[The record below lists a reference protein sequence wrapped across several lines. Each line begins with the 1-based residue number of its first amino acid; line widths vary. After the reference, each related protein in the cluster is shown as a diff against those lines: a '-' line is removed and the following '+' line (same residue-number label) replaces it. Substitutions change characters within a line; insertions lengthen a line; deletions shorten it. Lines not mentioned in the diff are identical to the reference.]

1 MGVQCWPSRSEVG
14 VGRPVSVSM
23 TVAYLIF
30 ILSTSDLKATWRG
43 PCFPRSLGPSSVPK
57 ASASCTHCLVALRS
71 HFTPCLSLHICK
83 WGTKMTFPFP
93 WGVARLGCL
102 QRVKSFVQRILLSSS
117 GLCALLHSWKDPRPR
132 HLEAHAHACDQVSGC
147 LHRRVGYS
155 RDIPGSG
162 E

>member
-43 PCFPRSLGPSSVPK
+43 PRFPRSLGPSSVPR

-71 HFTPCLSLHICK
+71 HFTPCLSLHIRK
-83 WGTKMTFPFP
+83 WGTKMRDFSFS
-93 WGVARLGCL
+93 LGC
-102 QRVKSFVQRILLSSS
+102 R
-117 GLCALLHSWKDPRPR
+117 
-132 HLEAHAHACDQVSGC
+132 EAWLFAD
-147 LHRRVGYS
+147 
-155 RDIPGSG
+155 G
-162 E
+162 EVICPENFAQ